1 MKNALAAFGLGGAG
15 GGSDFDPRGKTE
27 NEVILLRF
35 SQSCI
40 SYNIFLMH
48 QVCG

>member
-27 NEVILLRF
+27 NEVMLLPF
-35 SQSCI
+35 CLSC
-40 SYNIFLMH
+40 N
-48 QVCG
+48 